1 MVCVS
6 RSFTLDS
13 EVNWFFLARLVFST
27 NQRYEWDLISAYCF
41 FKLAARY
48 KKLKKRP
55 ALSGIDVVLNP
66 CGLAI
71 LTHQHILIMLNAH

>member
-1 MVCVS
+1 LVLS
-6 RSFTLDS
+6 RKA
-13 EVNWFFLARLVFST
+13 WFLT
-27 NQRYEWDLISAYCF
+27 NQRYEWDFLF
-41 FKLAARY
+41 VHRLFKRGARY

-55 ALSGIDVVLNP
+55 ALSRIDVVLNP